1 MHFLLVY
8 VLFFFQA
15 VEWPLLYPEIQR
27 RMGLSPTKGILLYGP
42 PGCCKTT
49 LVRAAATSCNV
60 TFLTLNTSQIYS
72 QYLGESQKIISEVRR
87 KSLISYSVWE
97 SVRFRFIAYHS
108 LISEGGINW
117 LSVWRVLI
125 VFQLIQIPWKMKTHF
140 VVFISSFVISVQ
152 LLTLDLALPSD
163 WDAAQN
169 IVTHKTVVPQEK
181 VWTTTPLNTSTTWQ
195 ITWCTH
201 FKTTNMAAW

>member
-8 VLFFFQA
+8 VLLFFQA

-108 LISEGGINW
+108 LISEGGIDFLFEEYW
-117 LSVWRVLI
+117 LCSSLFRFLEKWKLI
-125 VFQLIQIPWKMKTHF
+125 SWSLFHHL
-140 VVFISSFVISVQ
+140 SYLS
-152 LLTLDLALPSD
+152 
-163 WDAAQN
+163 N
-169 IVTHKTVVPQEK
+169 
-181 VWTTTPLNTSTTWQ
+181 
-195 ITWCTH
+195 C
-201 FKTTNMAAW
+201 